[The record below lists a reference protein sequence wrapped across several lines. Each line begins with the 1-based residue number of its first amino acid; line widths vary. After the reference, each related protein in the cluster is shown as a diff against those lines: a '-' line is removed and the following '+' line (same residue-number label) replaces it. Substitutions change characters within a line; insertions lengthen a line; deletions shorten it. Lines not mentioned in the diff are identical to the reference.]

1 MTSSA
6 QREGEVGFKKWLKSE
21 IATVKNERKLTGE
34 IEKDCQAALRVHLEL
49 ETINSEWHSDL
60 Q

>member
-6 QREGEVGFKKWLKSE
+6 QREGEAGFKKWLKSE
-21 IATVKNERKLTGE
+21 IAITQNERELTRE
-34 IEKDCQAALRVHLEL
+34 IEKDCQAALRVRLEL
-49 ETINSEWHSDL
+49 ETINSEWH

>member
-6 QREGEVGFKKWLKSE
+6 QKEGEGGFKKWLNFE
-21 IATVKNERKLTGE
+21 IATVKNERKLTRE

-49 ETINSEWHSDL
+49 ETINSGWHR
-60 Q
+60 

>member
-6 QREGEVGFKKWLKSE
+6 QREEDVRFKKWLKSE
-21 IATVKNERKLTGE
+21 IATVENERKQTRE

-49 ETINSEWHSDL
+49 ETINSKWH